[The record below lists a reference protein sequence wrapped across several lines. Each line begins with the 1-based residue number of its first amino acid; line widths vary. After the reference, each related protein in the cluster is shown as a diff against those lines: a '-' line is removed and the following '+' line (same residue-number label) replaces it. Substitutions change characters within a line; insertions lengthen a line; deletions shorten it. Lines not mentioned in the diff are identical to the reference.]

1 VTELD
6 TEGVDTD
13 GVAVTKSVADTDTES
28 VGDTDTDSVADATV
42 VIIAY
47 TPERWSLTCAAV
59 ESVFNQTVAPRE
71 IILCVEGPPE
81 FADRFRERWQRR
93 PGSGP
98 AIRVEGHEPG
108 PAGGEESPAGE
119 AEEGRSHAG
128 QAPHRPQL
136 RLDAARQDARCHA
149 RIAAERSRGVEL
161 ARTGIVVFLDDDAT
175 AEEDW
180 LQRLLAPFAD
190 PSVVAVGGAPVPVY
204 AKPRP
209 RWFPFEFDW
218 VLGCAYRGL
227 PTEAAPVLR
236 LIGANLAV
244 RRESVLAVGGFHSLA
259 DDLDLAHRLLALSP
273 QSRLMYEPRAV
284 VHHYVYAD
292 RLTWRYFCRRCFWA
306 NRDKVAIMR
315 GLGGAANLKADRR
328 FVLRTLSVGVGRSV
342 RELLGGDIG
351 GLQRAL
357 AIIAGVAISGIA
369 YATGVVDWNLA
380 AWRRGET
387 TSTR

>member
-6 TEGVDTD
+6 TEGVD
-13 GVAVTKSVADTDTES
+13 AVADTERVADTES
-28 VGDTDTDSVADATV
+28 GAAAESVAGTDSVADATV

-59 ESVFNQTVAPRE
+59 ESVFNQTVPPKE
-71 IILCVEGPPE
+71 IILCVEGDPE
-81 FADRFRERWQRR
+81 FADRFRRRWQRR
-93 PGSGP
+93 PESVP
-98 AIRVEGHEPG
+98 SIRVEVNQPSQEGADED
-108 PAGGEESPAGE
+108 
-119 AEEGRSHAG
+119 GRSHAG
-128 QAPHRPQL
+128 QARQQPQL

-161 ARTGIVVFLDDDAT
+161 ATTGIVVFLDDDAT

-180 LQRLLAPFAD
+180 LQRLLPPFAD
-190 PSVVAVGGAPVPVY
+190 PSVVAVGGAPLPVY

-227 PTEAAPVLR
+227 PTKTAPVLR
-236 LIGANLAV
+236 LIGATLAV

-259 DDLDLAHRLLALSP
+259 DDLDIAHRLLALSP
-273 QSRLMYEPRAV
+273 QSRLIYEPRAI
-284 VHHYVYAD
+284 VHHYVYED
-292 RLTWRYFCRRCFWA
+292 RLTWRYFWRRCFWA

-328 FVLRTLSVGVGRSV
+328 FVLRTLSLGVGRGL
-342 RELLGGDIG
+342 REFLGGDIG
-351 GLQRAL
+351 GLERAL

-369 YATGVVDWNLA
+369 YATGVVDGNIA

-387 TSTR
+387 TSTT